1 MVALAG
7 GDDIK
12 CSDYATFGTT
22 NLSKNIINAG
32 INATSQLKGLLDKFY
47 LKF

>member
-12 CSDYATFGTT
+12 CADYATFGTEE
-22 NLSKNIINAG
+22 LSKNILEG
-32 INATSQLKGLLDKFY
+32 T
-47 LKF
+47 